1 MHPHRKN
8 TMRNARTIV
17 VIAGLLFSFTAS
29 AQGSPKGTHEIEAL
43 PQDLEIQLALSALPP
58 HLRSDA
64 TVYVLDPKK
73 GFEIARKGTNGFHTL
88 VARTGD
94 DTFRG
99 KWPFSKYRDDILY
112 PVSFDQ
118 AGAEANMKVFLDAAE
133 MQAKGTPP
141 QELKRLIQERFKTN
155 DYKAPVRP
163 GISYM
168 LAPIQRTYADP
179 DNSGDVE
186 TINFPHVMTY
196 APNVSAQDVGAATVT
211 PEEGQHLMQHGRWRE
226 TPYPQLH
233 TPGPHGY
240 MIHAR
245 GKAETETITK
255 EYQPMLARLC
265 KIKNQWCLPKEARQ

>member
-1 MHPHRKN
+1 MRK
-8 TMRNARTIV
+8 TQAIVLTI
-17 VIAGLLFSFTAS
+17 GLLFSVAAS
-29 AQGSPKGTHEIEAL
+29 AQDQQPAAGTHKVEPL
-43 PQDLEIQLALSALPP
+43 PRDLEVQLALSALPP
-58 HLRSDA
+58 HLRDGA
-64 TVYVLDPKK
+64 TVYILNPAK
-73 GFEIARKGTNGFHTL
+73 GFEVAHKGTNGFHAL

-99 KWPFSKYRDDILY
+99 EWPFSEYRDDILY

-118 AGAEANMKVFLDAAE
+118 AGAEANMKVFFDAAE
-133 MQAKGTPP
+133 LQAMGTPP
-141 QELKRLIQERFKTN
+141 QELKRLIQERFRTN
-155 DYKAPVRP
+155 YYKPPARAGV
-163 GISYM
+163 SYM

-196 APNVSAQDVGAATVT
+196 APNLSAQDVGAATVT
-211 PEEGQHLMQHGRWRE
+211 PEEGQYLMQHGHWRE

-240 MIHAR
+240 MIHGR
-245 GKAETETITK
+245 GKAETEAITK

-265 KIKNQWCLPKEARQ
+265 RLRREWCLPQAN

>member
-1 MHPHRKN
+1 MRSTQAIVL
-8 TMRNARTIV
+8 TM
-17 VIAGLLFSFTAS
+17 GLLFSVAAS
-29 AQGSPKGTHEIEAL
+29 AQNKQPAGSTHRVDTL
-43 PQDLEIQLALSALPP
+43 PRDLEVQLALSALPP
-58 HLRSDA
+58 HLRDGA
-64 TVYVLDPKK
+64 TVYVLTPDK
-73 GFEIARKGTNGFHTL
+73 GFEVARKGTNGFHTL

-155 DYKAPVRP
+155 YYKAPVRP

-196 APNVSAQDVGAATVT
+196 ASNVSAEDVGAAIVT

-265 KIKNQWCLPKEARQ
+265 KLKEEWCLPLK